1 VVAAGGRAGAPRP
14 GRVAFRRR
22 PTADRPEVPLPLWL
36 SILLGVFWLAV
47 LVTVAFTVWRLVA
60 NLKAL
65 LASVQALGERLTPVL
80 EELADASQQT
90 AEHAAR
96 LQERAARAAEQDQQ
110 PAARPRRPG

>member
-1 VVAAGGRAGAPRP
+1 MGAAGGRAGAPRP
-14 GRVAFRRR
+14 GRVAFGRRC
-22 PTADRPEVPLPLWL
+22 THRPEVPLPLWL

-65 LASVQALGERLTPVL
+65 LAAVQALGERLTPVL
-80 EELADASQQT
+80 EELADASEQT

-96 LQERAARAAEQDQQ
+96 VSERAARLSERDRQA
-110 PAARPRRPG
+110 AARRRRPG